1 MELNLYSESS
11 SDDDDSLKSSE
22 EEEESEEPTTSPTP
36 TSLSSSSIHRSTK
49 RKTSPPPPPGTSSGS
64 EGETQQ
70 TDSDSDTVYEAQPF
84 DPPPLPKLH
93 RLRDEPLEKPKRRK
107 RKQENPKKELVAPLK
122 KKRMKTFKVPEGVYI
137 SLTKKSKKKKGSYK
151 KTK

>member
-11 SDDDDSLKSSE
+11 SDDDDSLKSS

-49 RKTSPPPPPGTSSGS
+49 RKTSPPPGTSSGS

-122 KKRMKTFKVPEGVYI
+122 KNG
-137 SLTKKSKKKKGSYK
+137 
-151 KTK
+151 